1 MNEVQE
7 LLAENLKRLRRR
19 LGVSQI
25 ELANMCGISNSY
37 VGDIETGK
45 KFPSARVIQILV
57 DTLEV
62 HPHELF
68 KETTLLAAEGG
79 APEAISRAEFMQL
92 KRQVLSAFDETLRRI
107 DRESSST

>member
-25 ELANMCGISNSY
+25 ELANMSGISNSY
-37 VGDIETGK
+37 LGDIETGK
-45 KFPSARVIQILV
+45 KFPSARILQLLV
-57 DTLEV
+57 DSLEI
-62 HPHELF
+62 HPQELF

-79 APEAISRAEFMQL
+79 EPAGLSRAELLQL
-92 KRQVLSAFDETLRRI
+92 QRRVVSLFE
-107 DRESSST
+107 DALHRVDSERS